1 MKTSEKMPLLEFN
14 YPPDTALSVVQLLL
28 ENAKAR
34 KVDQME
40 IAVLEDVVTLVKFA
54 LNNIKPLKNQPTNS
68 AN

>member
-1 MKTSEKMPLLEFN
+1 MKTSDKMPLLEFN
-14 YPPDTALSVVQLLL
+14 FPPDTALSVAQLLL
-28 ENAKAR
+28 DNAKTR
-34 KVDQME
+34 KDQRE

>member
-1 MKTSEKMPLLEFN
+1 MKTSDKMPLLEFN
-14 YPPDTALSVVQLLL
+14 FPPDTALSVAQLFLD
-28 ENAKAR
+28 NAKAR
-34 KVDQME
+34 KDQRE